1 MTDNYK
7 DFDEC
12 FRTMLENAEEEVPPQ
27 ISDNV
32 FARLDAISGAEEHK
46 RVLPLWLR
54 RVSAVSA
61 VAAAVIMA
69 VVLWPG
75 HKEEQLVSEVI
86 AVDEERS
93 GEALAEVL
101 EINQDN
107 VQQEMAPV
115 RKQVVSGPAV
125 PQETESQPETAEET
139 EHQEIIDNEIV
150 EVNETVPGNESD
162 IATGTAVASADEPED
177 ESGYIDWEEP
187 AERRKARKA
196 AIVLNGDLSSNGNAR
211 SLGRFSGLRAPAAGV
226 RNRTWIE
233 QTDKD
238 SRYAIP
244 VSVGI
249 GARYQFARRWSVGA
263 GVNYTL
269 LSRTFS
275 GVYTRIEDGIT
286 LDRISTDIRHN
297 IHYIGIP
304 VNFYYDILNSRRVK
318 FYAYGGGAVEFP
330 LSNSYR
336 VKNSPDDIVM
346 NEKVKGVQYSV
357 GAGIGVEF
365 MLANHLGLYLD
376 PGFRY
381 YFDNGQPVS
390 IRTQQPFMMNFE
402 LGFRF
407 DI

>member
-1 MTDNYK
+1 AK
-7 DFDEC
+7 
-12 FRTMLENAEEEVPPQ
+12 
-27 ISDNV
+27 
-32 FARLDAISGAEEHK
+32 
-46 RVLPLWLR
+46 
-54 RVSAVSA
+54 
-61 VAAAVIMA
+61 
-69 VVLWPG
+69 
-75 HKEEQLVSEVI
+75 
-86 AVDEERS
+86 
-93 GEALAEVL
+93 
-101 EINQDN
+101 
-107 VQQEMAPV
+107 
-115 RKQVVSGPAV
+115 
-125 PQETESQPETAEET
+125 
-139 EHQEIIDNEIV
+139 
-150 EVNETVPGNESD
+150 
-162 IATGTAVASADEPED
+162 
-177 ESGYIDWEEP
+177 
-187 AERRKARKA
+187 
-196 AIVLNGDLSSNGNAR
+196 

-226 RNRTWIE
+226 RDRTWIE

-249 GARYQFARRWSVGA
+249 GARFQFARRWSVGA
-263 GVNYTL
+263 GLNYTM

-275 GVYTRIEDGIT
+275 GVYTRIEEGIT

-318 FYAYGGGAVEFP
+318 FYAYGGGTVEFP

-336 VKNSPDDIVM
+336 VKTSPDDIVM

>member
-27 ISDNV
+27 LSDNV

-61 VAAAVIMA
+61 VAAAVLMA

-107 VQQEMAPV
+107 VQQEMVPV